1 MKRSNYMMVTM
12 LISGVLFASGFA
24 LSSEGNQGQEKIL
37 LTAKLSLE
45 EAIAKAKTKFPGRV
59 LEAELE
65 NERGQVVYEIEIA
78 SATGAVTEIEVDA
91 QSGEILGSELEDE
104 EDIEQDQGEEKDND

>member
-1 MKRSNYMMVTM
+1 MGRKLNADLSTTT
-12 LISGVLFASGFA
+12 LC
-24 LSSEGNQGQEKIL
+24 SSEGEDTQGKGL
-37 LTAKLSLE
+37 VATKLSLE

-65 NERGQVVYEIEIA
+65 NEHGQVVYEIEIA

-104 EDIEQDQGEEKDND
+104 EDIEQEQGEEKDND